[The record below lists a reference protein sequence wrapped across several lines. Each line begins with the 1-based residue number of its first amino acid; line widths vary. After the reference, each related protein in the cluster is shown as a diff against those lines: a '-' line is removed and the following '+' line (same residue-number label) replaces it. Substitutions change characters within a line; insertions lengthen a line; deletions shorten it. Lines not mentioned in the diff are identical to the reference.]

1 MTPLARGAILLA
13 TFTLAGAAVAQ
24 AQAQSQPRLP
34 DSAQGRVAEAVIQ
47 AYNAGEAA
55 RLEAVLAQHG
65 TPAMAAVR
73 PFMEWTRVLLEVRN
87 EDFGP
92 VRIDRVFA
100 VHETVLV
107 ALVEGDKGPWMDFRF
122 EFEPKGS
129 PRLTRIRL
137 EPSDPPR

>member
-1 MTPLARGAILLA
+1 MRSTVPRGAARLSALA
-13 TFTLAGAAVAQ
+13 IGCAAIVEAQ
-24 AQAQSQPRLP
+24 VPSEPRLP
-34 DSAQGRVAEAVIQ
+34 DSAQGRV
-47 AYNAGEAA
+47 
-55 RLEAVLAQHG
+55 
-65 TPAMAAVR
+65 VR
-73 PFMEWTRVLLEVRN
+73 PFKAWASVMLEVRN
-87 EDFGP
+87 EDYGA

-107 ALVEGDKGPWMDFRF
+107 ALVQGDKGRWMDFRF

>member
-1 MTPLARGAILLA
+1 MRAATRLAAL
-13 TFTLAGAAVAQ
+13 TLACAPIAR

-34 DSAQGRVAEAVIQ
+34 DSPQGRVAEAVIQ

-55 RLEAVLAQHG
+55 RLEALLAQHG

-73 PFMEWTRVLLEVRN
+73 PFKEWARVLLEVRN
-87 EDFGP
+87 EDFGN

-129 PRLTRIRL
+129 SRLTRIRL